1 MRKLQGRISKSPIP
15 DQKKVSPSRGAG
27 GKFTSR
33 PAEQSAPLA
42 NQEHWRALSGLASC
56 TFKLTIGWITTR

>member
-27 GKFTSR
+27 GKFTR
-33 PAEQSAPLA
+33 RRTCAADI
-42 NQEHWRALSGLASC
+42 
-56 TFKLTIGWITTR
+56 KLTTRFSFPFRKSTSL